1 MYFQNCKQ
9 ININSLI
16 NNKYT
21 YLAHINEDN
30 SRKETLEEHINLCQ
44 KYFYKIVKDKKLYIS
59 IMNIE
64 QHFIKENE
72 VLRNL
77 FREMIVNLILL
88 HDIGKINPLFQ
99 QKKMKNQI
107 IKNMNKYIPI
117 GSKHSLLS
125 SLIYLDYYGKVI
137 NKFKDE
143 LDKSE
148 KRIARTFAL
157 LNAYLISR
165 HHGELKS
172 FKKFISDIDD
182 ESSTFC
188 KYANILEKG
197 IEIYDKEFEFSQ
209 KRRKTFYKSAINF
222 IGNFNI
228 EGSVYFYTYEKL
240 IFSLLVCCDY
250 YATTEFKNQTEI
262 KDFGDINNI
271 DKFYD
276 VYNEGK
282 ILKSIRN
289 YQTKRLT
296 EEIKIDNI
304 NVLRNEMF
312 LESEENLIK
321 NICESIYY
329 LEAPTGGGKSNI
341 AINLSF
347 KIIKNIKNTNK
358 IFYIYPFNTL
368 VDQNIKTL
376 EEIFEKNDNI
386 FSDIAVINSIVP
398 LKKYKEESEED
409 EIDYNKSLLNRQ
421 FLNYPFI
428 LSTHVSLFDTMFGNS
443 RESAFGFYQLA
454 NSVIVLDEIQC
465 YKNFIWT
472 EIITFLYYF
481 SKILNLKVI
490 IMSATLPNLNDL
502 LQGDIKSINL
512 IQNRDKYFKNNL
524 FKNRVNIKYDLLNQ
538 DIDLDILYKHL
549 KNIHNYN
556 KDKKIVV
563 EFIKKSSAYDF
574 YNKLK
579 NSGEFLVDIE
589 LMTGDDNM
597 AQRDKIIKITKD
609 KEIKSMILIATQVI
623 EAGVDI
629 DMDIGYKDISILDSE
644 EQFMGRINRSCLRSG
659 VLYFFNLDKSTS
671 IYKNDFR
678 NNKSFTLE
686 MEKNRKIL
694 EDKNFDV
701 YYNDI
706 LEQIIKT
713 NEELNSNNLNEFFT
727 QKVAYLDTYEINK
740 RMKLIEENLI
750 EVSIFLSRT
759 IQLENGEI
767 VDGSEI
773 WKEYKSLLKDNNID
787 YAKKRVKLQDI
798 KSKMNYFIY
807 KVNKKNIPIYNDK
820 IGEIYFI
827 KDGDEYFINGKL
839 NREKLID
846 NIGEFI

>member
-1 MYFQNCKQ
+1 
-9 ININSLI
+9 
-16 NNKYT
+16 
-21 YLAHINEDN
+21 
-30 SRKETLEEHINLCQ
+30 
-44 KYFYKIVKDKKLYIS
+44 
-59 IMNIE
+59 
-64 QHFIKENE
+64 
-72 VLRNL
+72 
-77 FREMIVNLILL
+77 
-88 HDIGKINPLFQ
+88 
-99 QKKMKNQI
+99 
-107 IKNMNKYIPI
+107 
-117 GSKHSLLS
+117 
-125 SLIYLDYYGKVI
+125 
-137 NKFKDE
+137 
-143 LDKSE
+143 
-148 KRIARTFAL
+148 
-157 LNAYLISR
+157 
-165 HHGELKS
+165 
-172 FKKFISDIDD
+172 
-182 ESSTFC
+182 
-188 KYANILEKG
+188 
-197 IEIYDKEFEFSQ
+197 
-209 KRRKTFYKSAINF
+209 
-222 IGNFNI
+222 
-228 EGSVYFYTYEKL
+228 
-240 IFSLLVCCDY
+240 
-250 YATTEFKNQTEI
+250 
-262 KDFGDINNI
+262 
-271 DKFYD
+271 
-276 VYNEGK
+276 
-282 ILKSIRN
+282 
-289 YQTKRLT
+289 
-296 EEIKIDNI
+296 
-304 NVLRNEMF
+304 MF
-312 LESEENLIK
+312 LEMK
-321 NICESIYY
+321 CFWKVKKICESIYY

>member
-1 MYFQNCKQ
+1 
-9 ININSLI
+9 
-16 NNKYT
+16 
-21 YLAHINEDN
+21 
-30 SRKETLEEHINLCQ
+30 
-44 KYFYKIVKDKKLYIS
+44 
-59 IMNIE
+59 
-64 QHFIKENE
+64 
-72 VLRNL
+72 
-77 FREMIVNLILL
+77 
-88 HDIGKINPLFQ
+88 
-99 QKKMKNQI
+99 
-107 IKNMNKYIPI
+107 
-117 GSKHSLLS
+117 
-125 SLIYLDYYGKVI
+125 
-137 NKFKDE
+137 
-143 LDKSE
+143 
-148 KRIARTFAL
+148 
-157 LNAYLISR
+157 
-165 HHGELKS
+165 
-172 FKKFISDIDD
+172 
-182 ESSTFC
+182 
-188 KYANILEKG
+188 
-197 IEIYDKEFEFSQ
+197 
-209 KRRKTFYKSAINF
+209 
-222 IGNFNI
+222 
-228 EGSVYFYTYEKL
+228 
-240 IFSLLVCCDY
+240 
-250 YATTEFKNQTEI
+250 
-262 KDFGDINNI
+262 
-271 DKFYD
+271 
-276 VYNEGK
+276 
-282 ILKSIRN
+282 
-289 YQTKRLT
+289 
-296 EEIKIDNI
+296 
-304 NVLRNEMF
+304 MF

-347 KIIKNIKNTNK
+347 KIIKNIENINK

>member
-629 DMDIGYKDISILDSE
+629 
-644 EQFMGRINRSCLRSG
+644 
-659 VLYFFNLDKSTS
+659 
-671 IYKNDFR
+671 
-678 NNKSFTLE
+678 E